1 MKSKMAA
8 QTVKIRFEGKYTTH
22 SVKANKSIDITFK
35 MPYTELTNYIGTI
48 QMLNENVTVAGKI
61 GGDKKPLKFGTF
73 MVHNI
78 SVDRDGQGT
87 LKFNSQLD
95 FIESANINE
104 LAERNEEP
112 LIIMLKADIEDLT
125 DDDETEEEDEV

>member
-1 MKSKMAA
+1 MG
-8 QTVKIRFEGKYTTH
+8 QTVKIKFEGKYTTH

-61 GGDKKPLKFGTF
+61 GSDKKPLKFGVF

-95 FIESANINE
+95 FIDSANINE
-104 LAERNEEP
+104 LAERNDEP
-112 LIIMLKADIEDLT
+112 LVIFLKADIEDVT
-125 DDDETEEEDEV
+125 EDEEEEGPEDDI